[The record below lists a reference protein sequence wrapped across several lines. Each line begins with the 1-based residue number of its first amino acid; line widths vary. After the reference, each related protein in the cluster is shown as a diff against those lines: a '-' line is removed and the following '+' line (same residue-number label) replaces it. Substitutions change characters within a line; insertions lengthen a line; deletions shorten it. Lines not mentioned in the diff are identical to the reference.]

1 MNREEQIKKAHDLL
15 SEGKFEEA
23 RSLVEAIK
31 KHDADELENKA
42 SEEQPEEDK
51 TVEETKDEE
60 QEEQKESEPEK
71 QAEDEENTV
80 GYSADLGQSPF
91 TSFEEQKQP
100 KDEEKRSFEQ
110 EGEEENMEKVVLDG
124 KEISQPETEVRGFLN
139 YVRSHNPKMDLRAL
153 PEGVKSTDV
162 GAIIP
167 QDIVTKTKMLPETV
181 VDLRN
186 LVQTVKVSTPTGKY
200 PILKSTEAVMHTV
213 EELEANP
220 DLDKPQFE
228 NVLYDVDT
236 YRGQIPVS
244 RESLDDSDEDLG
256 ALIARHIQRITLNTA
271 NAQIVANLKTAT
283 AKTVNNLDEIKT
295 IINTEF
301 DPAYNLQ
308 FVVSQSFY
316 NEVDLMKDN
325 EGRYLLQ
332 PSITAQSGKS
342 LLGLNVTVLSDKL
355 LAGEA
360 LNKKVAFLGD
370 PAGFTS
376 FFDRNEMA
384 VRWQEHQHYGE
395 ILAAAMR
402 FDVKTVD
409 AAAGKFLTLDTAA
422 AASAGT
428 GE

>member
-1 MNREEQIKKAHDLL
+1 MNREEQIKKAQDLL
-15 SEGKFEEA
+15 SDGNFEEA

-31 KHDADELENKA
+31 KHDAEHKA
-42 SEEQPEEDK
+42 EDK
-51 TVEETKDEE
+51 KESEDKKEPEVKEQEVKEQEDKKEPEVKKE
-60 QEEQKESEPEK
+60 QEEEKEVK
-71 QAEDEENTV
+71 
-80 GYSADLGQSPF
+80 
-91 TSFEEQKQP
+91 K
-100 KDEEKRSFEQ
+100 EKRSFEPK
-110 EGEEENMEKVVLDG
+110 GEEINMEKVVLDG
-124 KEISQPETEVRGFLN
+124 KEITQPETEVRGFLN

-153 PEGVKSTDV
+153 PAGVKSTDV

-167 QDIVTKTKMLPETV
+167 QDIVTKTKTLPETV

-256 ALIARHIQRITLNTA
+256 ALIARHIQRIALNTA
-271 NAQIVANLKTAT
+271 NSKIVENLKTAT
-283 AKTVNNLDEIKT
+283 PKTVKNLDEIKA

-308 FVVSQSFY
+308 FIVSQSFY

-355 LAGEA
+355 LGGSAGA
-360 LNKKVAFLGD
+360 KVAFLGD

-402 FDVKTVD
+402 FDVKKVD
-409 AAAGKFLTLDTAA
+409 AAAGKFLTLAPTVP
-422 AASAGT
+422 GVGG

>member
-15 SEGKFEEA
+15 SDGKFEEA

-31 KHDADELENKA
+31 KQDAENLEKKA
-42 SEEQPEEDK
+42 SDKKPDEDK
-51 TVEETKDEE
+51 PVEETKDDEK
-60 QEEQKESEPEK
+60 EEQKEQKQQESEKKEEKEPEK
-71 QAEDEENTV
+71 
-80 GYSADLGQSPF
+80 
-91 TSFEEQKQP
+91 KQ
-100 KDEEKRSFEQ
+100 KDEEKRSLEQ
-110 EGEEENMEKVVLDG
+110 KGEEKNMEKVVLDG

-256 ALIARHIQRITLNTA
+256 ALIGRHVQRIALNTA
-271 NAQIVANLKTAT
+271 NSKIVANLKTAT
-283 AKTVNNLDEIKT
+283 AKTVKNLDEIKT

-360 LNKKVAFLGD
+360 PNKKVAFLGD

-409 AAAGKFLTLDTAA
+409 AAAGKFLTLDTA
-422 AASAGT
+422 

>member
-23 RSLVEAIK
+23 RSLVDAIK
-31 KHDADELENKA
+31 KHDAEELENKA

-51 TVEETKDEE
+51 IIEETKDEE
-60 QEEQKESEPEK
+60 KEEQKEPETEK
-71 QAEDEENTV
+71 Q
-80 GYSADLGQSPF
+80 P
-91 TSFEEQKQP
+91 EEQP
-100 KDEEKRSFEQ
+100 KEEEKRSLEQ

-124 KEISQPETEVRGFLN
+124 KEISQPETEIRGFLN
-139 YVRSHNPKMDLRAL
+139 YVRSHNSKMDLRAL
-153 PEGVKSTDV
+153 PDGVKSTDV

-186 LVQTVKVSTPTGKY
+186 LVQTVKVNTATGKY
-200 PILKSTEAVMHTV
+200 PILKSTEAVMHSV
-213 EELEANP
+213 EELNANP

-256 ALIARHIQRITLNTA
+256 ALIASHIQRITLNTA
-271 NAQIVANLKTAT
+271 NAEIVKNLKTAT
-283 AKTVNNLDEIKT
+283 AKTVKNLDEIKT

-308 FVVSQSFY
+308 FVVSQSFF

-384 VRWQEHQHYGE
+384 VRWQEHPNYGE

-409 AAAGKFLTLDTAA
+409 TAAGKFLTLDTA
-422 AASAGT
+422 

>member
-23 RSLVEAIK
+23 RILVDAIK
-31 KHDADELENKA
+31 KHDAEELENKA

-51 TVEETKDEE
+51 IVEETKDEE
-60 QEEQKESEPEK
+60 KEEQKEPETEK
-71 QAEDEENTV
+71 Q
-80 GYSADLGQSPF
+80 P
-91 TSFEEQKQP
+91 EEQQ
-100 KDEEKRSFEQ
+100 KDEEKRSLEQ

-167 QDIVTKTKMLPETV
+167 QDIVTKTKTLPETV

-213 EELEANP
+213 AELEANP

-256 ALIARHIQRITLNTA
+256 ALIARHIQRIALNTA
-271 NAQIVANLKTAT
+271 NSKIVENLKTAT
-283 AKTVNNLDEIKT
+283 AKTVHNLDEVKT

-308 FVVSQSFY
+308 FIVSQSFY

-355 LAGEA
+355 LGGSAGA
-360 LNKKVAFLGD
+360 KVAFLGD

-409 AAAGKFLTLDTAA
+409 AAAGKFLTLDTSTAV
-422 AASAGT
+422 

>member
-31 KHDADELENKA
+31 KHDAEELENKA

-51 TVEETKDEE
+51 VVEETKDEE
-60 QEEQKESEPEK
+60 KEEQKEPETEK
-71 QAEDEENTV
+71 QPEE
-80 GYSADLGQSPF
+80 
-91 TSFEEQKQP
+91 KP
-100 KDEEKRSFEQ
+100 KDEEKRSLEQ

-153 PEGVKSTDV
+153 PDGVKSTDV

-167 QDIVTKTKMLPETV
+167 EDIVTKTKTLPETV

-256 ALIARHIQRITLNTA
+256 ALIARHIQRIALNTA
-271 NAQIVANLKTAT
+271 NSKIVENWKTAT
-283 AKTVNNLDEIKT
+283 AKTVKNLDEIKT

-325 EGRYLLQ
+325 EGRYMLQ

-360 LNKKVAFLGD
+360 PNKKVAFLGD

-402 FDVKTVD
+402 FDVKKVD
-409 AAAGKFLTLDTAA
+409 AAAGKFLTLEPAVK
-422 AASAGT
+422 
-428 GE
+428 

>member
-1 MNREEQIKKAHDLL
+1 MNREEQINKAHDLL
-15 SEGKFEEA
+15 SDGKFEEA

-31 KHDADELENKA
+31 KQDAEELEKKA
-42 SEEQPEEDK
+42 SDKKPDEDK
-51 TVEETKDEE
+51 NVEETKDEE
-60 QEEQKESEPEK
+60 KEEPKEQEPEK
-71 QAEDEENTV
+71 KEEKE
-80 GYSADLGQSPF
+80 PEKK
-91 TSFEEQKQP
+91 EEKEPEKKQ
-100 KDEEKRSFEQ
+100 KDEEKRSLEQ
-110 EGEEENMEKVVLDG
+110 KGEEKNMEKVVLDG

-220 DLDKPQFE
+220 DLDKPQFD

-256 ALIARHIQRITLNTA
+256 ALIARHIQRIALNTA
-271 NAQIVANLKTAT
+271 NSKIVENLKTAT
-283 AKTVNNLDEIKT
+283 PKTVKNLDEIKA

-308 FVVSQSFY
+308 FIVSQSFY

-355 LAGEA
+355 LGGSAGA
-360 LNKKVAFLGD
+360 KVAFLGD

-402 FDVKTVD
+402 FDVKKVD
-409 AAAGKFLTLDTAA
+409 AAAGKFLTLAPA
-422 AASAGT
+422 VK
-428 GE
+428 

>member
-1 MNREEQIKKAHDLL
+1 MNREEQIKKAHALL

-31 KHDADELENKA
+31 KHDAEELENKA

-51 TVEETKDEE
+51 IVEETKDEE
-60 QEEQKESEPEK
+60 KEEPKEPETEK
-71 QAEDEENTV
+71 EPEE
-80 GYSADLGQSPF
+80 
-91 TSFEEQKQP
+91 QP
-100 KDEEKRSFEQ
+100 KDEEKRSLEQ

-153 PEGVKSTDV
+153 PAGVKSTDV

-167 QDIVTKTKMLPETV
+167 QDIVTKTKTLPETV

-213 EELEANP
+213 EELDANP

-256 ALIARHIQRITLNTA
+256 ALIARHIQRIALNTA
-271 NAQIVANLKTAT
+271 NSKIVENLKTAT
-283 AKTVNNLDEIKT
+283 PKTVKNLDEIKA

-325 EGRYLLQ
+325 EGRYMLQ

-355 LAGEA
+355 LGGSAGT
-360 LNKKVAFLGD
+360 KVAFLGD

-402 FDVKTVD
+402 FDVKKVD
-409 AAAGKFLTLDTAA
+409 AAAGKFLTLTP
-422 AASAGT
+422 
-428 GE
+428 EVK

>member
-23 RSLVEAIK
+23 RSLVDAIK
-31 KHDADELENKA
+31 KHDAEELENKA

-51 TVEETKDEE
+51 MVEETKDEE
-60 QEEQKESEPEK
+60 KEEQKEQETEK
-71 QAEDEENTV
+71 QPEE
-80 GYSADLGQSPF
+80 
-91 TSFEEQKQP
+91 QP
-100 KDEEKRSFEQ
+100 KDEEKRSLEQ

-167 QDIVTKTKMLPETV
+167 QDIVTKTKTLPETV

-213 EELEANP
+213 AELEANP

-256 ALIARHIQRITLNTA
+256 ALIARHVNRITLNTA
-271 NAQIVANLKTAT
+271 NSKIVENLKTAT
-283 AKTVNNLDEIKT
+283 AKTVHNLDEIKT

-325 EGRYLLQ
+325 EGRYMLQ

-360 LNKKVAFLGD
+360 PNKKVAFLGD

-422 AASAGT
+422 AAASEGLGA
-428 GE
+428 

>member
-23 RSLVEAIK
+23 RSLVDAIK
-31 KHDADELENKA
+31 KHDAEELENKA

-51 TVEETKDEE
+51 IVEETKDEE
-60 QEEQKESEPEK
+60 KEEPKEPETETEK
-71 QAEDEENTV
+71 EPEE
-80 GYSADLGQSPF
+80 
-91 TSFEEQKQP
+91 QP
-100 KDEEKRSFEQ
+100 KDEEKRSLEQ

-124 KEISQPETEVRGFLN
+124 KEISQPEPEVRGFLN

-167 QDIVTKTKMLPETV
+167 QDIVTKTKTLPETV

-256 ALIARHIQRITLNTA
+256 ALIARHIQRIALNTA
-271 NAQIVANLKTAT
+271 NSKIVENLKTAT
-283 AKTVNNLDEIKT
+283 PKTVKNLDEIKA

-325 EGRYLLQ
+325 EGRYMLQ

-355 LAGEA
+355 LGGSAGA
-360 LNKKVAFLGD
+360 KVAFLGD

-409 AAAGKFLTLDTAA
+409 AAAGKFLTLTP
-422 AASAGT
+422 
-428 GE
+428 EVK

>member
-23 RSLVEAIK
+23 RSLVDAIK
-31 KHDADELENKA
+31 KHDAEELENKA

-51 TVEETKDEE
+51 IVEETKDEE
-60 QEEQKESEPEK
+60 KEEQKEPETEK
-71 QAEDEENTV
+71 Q
-80 GYSADLGQSPF
+80 P
-91 TSFEEQKQP
+91 EEQQ
-100 KDEEKRSFEQ
+100 KDEEKRSLEQ

-124 KEISQPETEVRGFLN
+124 KEISQSETEVRGFLN

-167 QDIVTKTKMLPETV
+167 QDIVTKTKTLPETV

-213 EELEANP
+213 AELEANP

-256 ALIARHIQRITLNTA
+256 ALIARHIQRIALNTA
-271 NAQIVANLKTAT
+271 NSKIVENLKTAT
-283 AKTVNNLDEIKT
+283 AKTVHNLDEVKT

-308 FVVSQSFY
+308 FIVSQSFY

-355 LAGEA
+355 LGGSAGA
-360 LNKKVAFLGD
+360 KVAFLGD

-409 AAAGKFLTLDTAA
+409 AAAGKFLTLDTSTAV
-422 AASAGT
+422 

>member
-23 RSLVEAIK
+23 RRLVEAIK
-31 KHDADELENKA
+31 KQDAEELDKKA
-42 SEEQPEEDK
+42 SETKPDEDK
-51 TVEETKDEE
+51 TVEETKEE
-60 QEEQKESEPEK
+60 KEEEKKEEKEPEK
-71 QAEDEENTV
+71 K
-80 GYSADLGQSPF
+80 
-91 TSFEEQKQP
+91 QKD
-100 KDEEKRSFEQ
+100 KEKRSLEQ
-110 EGEEENMEKVVLDG
+110 KGEEENMEKVVLDG

-167 QDIVTKTKMLPETV
+167 QDIVTKTKTLPETV

-186 LVQTVKVSTPTGKY
+186 LVQTVKVSTATGKY

-256 ALIARHIQRITLNTA
+256 ALIARHIQRIALNTA

-283 AKTVNNLDEIKT
+283 AKTVKSLDEIKT

-308 FVVSQSFY
+308 FIVSQSFY

-325 EGRYLLQ
+325 EGRYMLQ
-332 PSITAQSGKS
+332 PSITAQSGKA

-355 LAGEA
+355 LGGSAGA
-360 LNKKVAFLGD
+360 KVAFLGD

-409 AAAGKFLTLDTAA
+409 AAAGKFLTLNAA
-422 AASAGT
+422 AAAGV

>member
-1 MNREEQIKKAHDLL
+1 MNREEQIKKARDLL

-23 RSLVEAIK
+23 RSLVDAIK
-31 KHDADELENKA
+31 KHDAEELENKA

-51 TVEETKDEE
+51 VVEEIKDEE
-60 QEEQKESEPEK
+60 TEEQKEPE
-71 QAEDEENTV
+71 T
-80 GYSADLGQSPF
+80 
-91 TSFEEQKQP
+91 EEQPEEQP
-100 KDEEKRSFEQ
+100 KDEEKRSLEQ

-139 YVRSHNPKMDLRAL
+139 YVRSHNSKMDLRAL

-186 LVQTVKVSTPTGKY
+186 LVQTVKVNTPTGKY

-213 EELEANP
+213 AELEANP

-228 NVLYDVDT
+228 NVLYDVAT

-256 ALIARHIQRITLNTA
+256 ALIARHIQRIALNTA
-271 NAQIVANLKTAT
+271 NAKIVENLKTAT
-283 AKTVNNLDEIKT
+283 AKTVKNLDEIKT

-360 LNKKVAFLGD
+360 PNKKVAFLGD

-402 FDVKTVD
+402 FDVKKVD
-409 AAAGKFLTLDTAA
+409 AAAGKFLTLAP
-422 AASAGT
+422 
-428 GE
+428 EVK

>member
-1 MNREEQIKKAHDLL
+1 MNREEQIKKAQELL
-15 SEGKFEEA
+15 SDGNFEEA
-23 RSLVEAIK
+23 RSLVESIK
-31 KHDADELENKA
+31 KHDAEHKPEDEKE
-42 SEEQPEEDK
+42 PEDK
-51 TVEETKDEE
+51 EPED
-60 QEEQKESEPEK
+60 KESEDKES
-71 QAEDEENTV
+71 EDKKEV
-80 GYSADLGQSPF
+80 
-91 TSFEEQKQP
+91 K
-100 KDEEKRSFEQ
+100 KEKRSFEPK
-110 EGEEENMEKVVLDG
+110 GEEINMEKVVLDG
-124 KEISQPETEVRGFLN
+124 KEITQPETEVRGFLN

-153 PEGVKSTDV
+153 PEGVKATDV

-167 QDIVTKTKMLPETV
+167 QDIVTKTKTLPETV

-186 LVQTVKVSTPTGKY
+186 LVQTVKVNTPTGKY
-200 PILKSTEAVMHTV
+200 PILKSTEAVMRTV

-220 DLDKPQFE
+220 DLDKPQFK
-228 NVLYDVDT
+228 NVLYDVKT

-256 ALIARHIQRITLNTA
+256 ALIARHIQRISLNTA
-271 NAQIVANLKTAT
+271 NSKIVENLKTAT
-283 AKTVNNLDEIKT
+283 PKTVKNLDEIKA

-308 FVVSQSFY
+308 FIVSQSFY

-355 LAGEA
+355 LAGTGTGT
-360 LNKKVAFLGD
+360 NKKVAFLGD
-370 PAGFTS
+370 PSGFTS
-376 FFDRNEMA
+376 FFDRNEIA

-402 FDVKTVD
+402 FDVKKVD
-409 AAAGKFLTLDTAA
+409 EEAGKFLTLAPA
-422 AASAGT
+422 VK
-428 GE
+428 

>member
-1 MNREEQIKKAHDLL
+1 LNREEQIKKAHDLL

-23 RSLVEAIK
+23 RSLVDAIK
-31 KHDADELENKA
+31 KHDAEELEHKA

-60 QEEQKESEPEK
+60 KEEPKEPETEK
-71 QAEDEENTV
+71 EPEE
-80 GYSADLGQSPF
+80 
-91 TSFEEQKQP
+91 QP
-100 KDEEKRSFEQ
+100 KDEEKRSLEQ

-167 QDIVTKTKMLPETV
+167 QDIVTKTKTLPETV

-213 EELEANP
+213 AELEANP

-256 ALIARHIQRITLNTA
+256 ALIARHVQRIALNTA
-271 NAQIVANLKTAT
+271 NSKIVENLKTAT
-283 AKTVNNLDEIKT
+283 AKTVHNLDEIKT

-325 EGRYLLQ
+325 EGRYMLQ

-355 LAGEA
+355 LGGSAGA
-360 LNKKVAFLGD
+360 KVAFLGD

-402 FDVKTVD
+402 FDVKKVD
-409 AAAGKFLTLDTAA
+409 AAAGKFLTLAP
-422 AASAGT
+422 
-428 GE
+428 EVK

>member
-23 RSLVEAIK
+23 RSLVDAIK
-31 KHDADELENKA
+31 KHDAEELENKA

-51 TVEETKDEE
+51 IVEETKDEE
-60 QEEQKESEPEK
+60 KEEPKEPETEK
-71 QAEDEENTV
+71 EPEE
-80 GYSADLGQSPF
+80 
-91 TSFEEQKQP
+91 QP
-100 KDEEKRSFEQ
+100 KDEEKRSLEQ

-124 KEISQPETEVRGFLN
+124 KEISHPETEVRGFLN

-167 QDIVTKTKMLPETV
+167 QDIVTKTKTLPETV

-256 ALIARHIQRITLNTA
+256 ALIARHIQRIALNTA
-271 NAQIVANLKTAT
+271 NSKIVENLKTAT
-283 AKTVNNLDEIKT
+283 AKTVKNLDEIKT

-325 EGRYLLQ
+325 EGRYMLQ
-332 PSITAQSGKS
+332 PSITAQSGKA

-355 LAGEA
+355 LGGSAGA
-360 LNKKVAFLGD
+360 KVAFLGD

-409 AAAGKFLTLDTAA
+409 AAAGKFLTLDTA
-422 AASAGT
+422 

>member
-15 SEGKFEEA
+15 SDGKFEEA

-31 KHDADELENKA
+31 KQDAEELEKKA
-42 SEEQPEEDK
+42 SDKKPDEDK
-51 TVEETKDEE
+51 TVKETKDEE
-60 QEEQKESEPEK
+60 KEEPKEQEPEK
-71 QAEDEENTV
+71 KEEKE
-80 GYSADLGQSPF
+80 P
-91 TSFEEQKQP
+91 EKKQ
-100 KDEEKRSFEQ
+100 KDEEKRSLEQ
-110 EGEEENMEKVVLDG
+110 KGEEKNMEKVVLDG
-124 KEISQPETEVRGFLN
+124 KDIAQPETEVRGFLN

-256 ALIARHIQRITLNTA
+256 ALIGRHVQRIALNTA
-271 NAQIVANLKTAT
+271 NSKIVENLKTAT
-283 AKTVNNLDEIKT
+283 AKTVKNLDEIKT

-355 LAGEA
+355 LAGSEA
-360 LNKKVAFLGD
+360 PNKKVAFLGD

-402 FDVKTVD
+402 FDVKKVD
-409 AAAGKFLTLDTAA
+409 AAAGKFLTLDTA
-422 AASAGT
+422 

>member
-15 SEGKFEEA
+15 SEGNFEEA

-31 KHDADELENKA
+31 KHDAEHKA
-42 SEEQPEEDK
+42 EDK
-51 TVEETKDEE
+51 KESEDKKEPEVKEQEDKKEPEVKESEIKKE
-60 QEEQKESEPEK
+60 QEEEKEVK
-71 QAEDEENTV
+71 
-80 GYSADLGQSPF
+80 
-91 TSFEEQKQP
+91 K
-100 KDEEKRSFEQ
+100 EKRSFEPK
-110 EGEEENMEKVVLDG
+110 GEEIDMEKVVLDG
-124 KEISQPETEVRGFLN
+124 KEITQPETEVRGFLN

-167 QDIVTKTKMLPETV
+167 EDIVTKTKTLPETV

-186 LVQTVKVSTPTGKY
+186 LVQTVKVNTPTGKY

-213 EELEANP
+213 AELEANP
-220 DLDKPQFE
+220 DLAKPQFE
-228 NVLYDVDT
+228 DVLYDVDT

-256 ALIARHIQRITLNTA
+256 ALIARHIQRIALNTA
-271 NAQIVANLKTAT
+271 NSKIVENLKTAE
-283 AKTVNNLDEIKT
+283 AKTVHNLDEIKT

-355 LAGEA
+355 LAGTA
-360 LNKKVAFLGD
+360 PNKKVAFLGD

-384 VRWQEHQHYGE
+384 VRWQEHQNYGE

-402 FDVKTVD
+402 FDVKKVD
-409 AAAGKFLTLDTAA
+409 AAAGKFLTLEPAA
-422 AASAGT
+422 K
-428 GE
+428 

>member
-1 MNREEQIKKAHDLL
+1 MNREEQIKKAQALL
-15 SEGKFEEA
+15 SDGKFEEA

-31 KHDADELENKA
+31 KHDA
-42 SEEQPEEDK
+42 
-51 TVEETKDEE
+51 E
-60 QEEQKESEPEK
+60 QEVKKEAEVKKEPEVK
-71 QAEDEENTV
+71 
-80 GYSADLGQSPF
+80 
-91 TSFEEQKQP
+91 K
-100 KDEEKRSFEQ
+100 EKRSFEPK
-110 EGEEENMEKVVLDG
+110 GEEKNMEKVVLNG
-124 KEISQPETEVRGFLN
+124 AEITQPETEVRGFLN
-139 YVRSHNPKMDLRAL
+139 YVRSHNSKFDFRAL

-167 QDIVTKTKMLPETV
+167 KDIVTKTKMLPETV

-186 LVQTVKVSTPTGKY
+186 LVQTVKVSTPIGQY
-200 PILKSTEAVMHTV
+200 PILKSTEAVMHSV

-228 NVLYDVDT
+228 NVLYNVNT

-256 ALIARHIQRITLNTA
+256 DLIARHIQRIALNTA
-271 NAQIVANLKTAT
+271 NAKIVENLKTAT
-283 AKTVNNLDEIKT
+283 AKTVKNLDEIKT

-355 LAGEA
+355 LAGA
-360 LNKKVAFLGD
+360 SAPNKKVAFLGD

-395 ILAAAMR
+395 ILSAAMR
-402 FDVKTVD
+402 FDVKKVD
-409 AAAGKFLTLDTAA
+409 AAAGKFLTLDTSAA
-422 AASAGT
+422 AGL

>member
-1 MNREEQIKKAHDLL
+1 MIRLTREEQLAEARRLL
-15 SEGKFEEA
+15 SEGQLEEA
-23 RSLVEAIK
+23 RSLIDSMKEEEQRSAEQEAKADIK
-31 KHDADELENKA
+31 EEKPKEDLKDEKPKEDVKEKEEAKEEKPKENK
-42 SEEQPEEDK
+42 EER
-51 TVEETKDEE
+51 
-60 QEEQKESEPEK
+60 
-71 QAEDEENTV
+71 
-80 GYSADLGQSPF
+80 SA
-91 TSFEEQKQP
+91 P
-100 KDEEKRSFEQ
+100 KGEEK
-110 EGEEENMEKVVLDG
+110 NMETVVLNG
-124 KEISQPETEVRGFLN
+124 KEVAGEKNEVRGFLE
-139 YVRSHNPKMDLRAL
+139 YVRTHNPKADFRAL

-167 QDIVTKTKMLPETV
+167 EDIVTKTKMLPETV

-186 LVQTVKVSTPTGKY
+186 LVSTVKVNTPTGKY

-213 EELEANP
+213 AELEANP

-256 ALIARHIQRITLNTA
+256 ALIARHIQRIALNTA
-271 NAQIVANLKTAT
+271 NSKIVANLKTAT
-283 AKTVNNLDEIKT
+283 AKAVKNLDDIKT
-295 IINTEF
+295 VINTEF

-325 EGRYLLQ
+325 EGRYMLQ

-342 LLGLNVTVLSDKL
+342 LLGLDVTVLSDKL
-355 LAGEA
+355 LAGED

-370 PAGFTS
+370 PAGFTA

-395 ILAAAMR
+395 ILASAMR

-409 AAAGKFLTLDTAA
+409 ANAGKFLTLTPEVV
-422 AASAGT
+422 GG

>member
-31 KHDADELENKA
+31 KHDAEELENKA
-42 SEEQPEEDK
+42 SEEKPEEDK

-60 QEEQKESEPEK
+60 AKDEEAKHDEQEE
-71 QAEDEENTV
+71 
-80 GYSADLGQSPF
+80 
-91 TSFEEQKQP
+91 QP
-100 KDEEKRSFEQ
+100 KDEEKRSLEQ

-124 KEISQPETEVRGFLN
+124 KEISQPESEVRGFLN

-167 QDIVTKTKMLPETV
+167 EDIVTKTKMLPETV

-213 EELEANP
+213 AELEANP

-256 ALIARHIQRITLNTA
+256 ALIARHIQRIVLNTA
-271 NAQIVANLKTAT
+271 NAKIVENLKTAT
-283 AKTVNNLDEIKT
+283 AKTVKNLDEIKT

-355 LAGEA
+355 LAGAEA
-360 LNKKVAFLGD
+360 ENKKVAFLGD

-402 FDVKTVD
+402 FDVKKVD
-409 AAAGKFLTLDTAA
+409 AAAGKFLTLAP
-422 AASAGT
+422 
-428 GE
+428 EVK

>member
-15 SEGKFEEA
+15 SDGKFEEA

-31 KHDADELENKA
+31 KQDAEELEKKA
-42 SEEQPEEDK
+42 SDKKPDEDK

-60 QEEQKESEPEK
+60 KEEPKEQEPEK
-71 QAEDEENTV
+71 KEEKE
-80 GYSADLGQSPF
+80 P
-91 TSFEEQKQP
+91 EKKQ
-100 KDEEKRSFEQ
+100 KDEEKRSLEQ
-110 EGEEENMEKVVLDG
+110 KGEEKNMEKVVLDG

-167 QDIVTKTKMLPETV
+167 QDIVTKTKTLPETV

-256 ALIARHIQRITLNTA
+256 ALIARHIQRIALNTA
-271 NAQIVANLKTAT
+271 NSKIVENLKTAT
-283 AKTVNNLDEIKT
+283 PKTVKNLDEIKS

-325 EGRYLLQ
+325 EGRYMLQ

-355 LAGEA
+355 LGGSAGA
-360 LNKKVAFLGD
+360 KVAFLGD

-402 FDVKTVD
+402 FDVKKVD
-409 AAAGKFLTLDTAA
+409 AAAGKFLTL
-422 AASAGT
+422 AS
-428 GE
+428 EVK

>member
-1 MNREEQIKKAHDLL
+1 MNREEQIKKAHALL
-15 SEGKFEEA
+15 SEGNFEEA

-31 KHDADELENKA
+31 KHDAKELENKA
-42 SEEQPEEDK
+42 SEEHPEEDK
-51 TVEETKDEE
+51 IVEETKDEE
-60 QEEQKESEPEK
+60 TKDEEKEEQKEPETEK
-71 QAEDEENTV
+71 Q
-80 GYSADLGQSPF
+80 P
-91 TSFEEQKQP
+91 EEQQ
-100 KDEEKRSFEQ
+100 KDEEKRSLEQ

-124 KEISQPETEVRGFLN
+124 EEISQPETEVRGFLN

-167 QDIVTKTKMLPETV
+167 QDIVTKTKTLPETV

-228 NVLYDVDT
+228 TVLYDVDT

-256 ALIARHIQRITLNTA
+256 ALIARHIQRIALNTA
-271 NAQIVANLKTAT
+271 NSKIVENLKTAT
-283 AKTVNNLDEIKT
+283 PKTVKNLDEIKS

-325 EGRYLLQ
+325 EGRYMLQ

-355 LAGEA
+355 LGGSAGA
-360 LNKKVAFLGD
+360 KVAFLGD

-402 FDVKTVD
+402 FDVKKVD
-409 AAAGKFLTLDTAA
+409 AAAGKFLTLAP
-422 AASAGT
+422 
-428 GE
+428 EVK

>member
-1 MNREEQIKKAHDLL
+1 MNREEQIKKAHALL
-15 SEGKFEEA
+15 SEGNFEEA

-31 KHDADELENKA
+31 KHDAKELENKA
-42 SEEQPEEDK
+42 SEEHPEEDK
-51 TVEETKDEE
+51 IVEETKDEE
-60 QEEQKESEPEK
+60 TKDEEKEEQKEPETEK
-71 QAEDEENTV
+71 Q
-80 GYSADLGQSPF
+80 P
-91 TSFEEQKQP
+91 EEQQ
-100 KDEEKRSFEQ
+100 KDEEKRSLEQ

-124 KEISQPETEVRGFLN
+124 EEISQPETEVRGFLN
-139 YVRSHNPKMDLRAL
+139 YVRSHNPKMDLRSL

-167 QDIVTKTKMLPETV
+167 QDIVTKTKTLPETV

-256 ALIARHIQRITLNTA
+256 ALIARHIQRIALNTA
-271 NAQIVANLKTAT
+271 NSKIVENLKTAT
-283 AKTVNNLDEIKT
+283 PKTVKNLDEIKS

-325 EGRYLLQ
+325 EGRYMLQ

-355 LAGEA
+355 LGGSAGA
-360 LNKKVAFLGD
+360 KVAFLGD

-402 FDVKTVD
+402 FDVKKVD
-409 AAAGKFLTLDTAA
+409 AAAGKFLTLAP
-422 AASAGT
+422 
-428 GE
+428 EVK

>member
-1 MNREEQIKKAHDLL
+1 MNREEQIKKAQELL
-15 SEGKFEEA
+15 SDGNFEEA

-31 KHDADELENKA
+31 KHDAEHK
-42 SEEQPEEDK
+42 QEDK
-51 TVEETKDEE
+51 K
-60 QEEQKESEPEK
+60 EPEVK
-71 QAEDEENTV
+71 KEPEGTKEPEVKEPEVKKENEEEKEV
-80 GYSADLGQSPF
+80 
-91 TSFEEQKQP
+91 K
-100 KDEEKRSFEQ
+100 KEKRSFEPK
-110 EGEEENMEKVVLDG
+110 GEEINMEKVVLDG
-124 KEISQPETEVRGFLN
+124 KEITQPETEVRGFLD

-153 PEGVKSTDV
+153 PQGVKSTDV

-167 QDIVTKTKMLPETV
+167 EDIVTKTKTLPETV

-186 LVQTVKVSTPTGKY
+186 LVQTVKVNTPTGKY
-200 PILKSTEAVMHTV
+200 PILKSTEAVMNTV
-213 EELEANP
+213 AELEANP

-256 ALIARHIQRITLNTA
+256 ALIARHIQRIGLNTA
-271 NAQIVANLKTAT
+271 NKYIVAALQTAT
-283 AKTVNNLDEIKT
+283 GKTVHNLDEIKA

-308 FVVSQSFY
+308 FIVSQSFY
-316 NEVDLMKDN
+316 NEVDLMKDA

-355 LAGEA
+355 LAGTA
-360 LNKKVAFLGD
+360 PNKKVAFLGD

-402 FDVKTVD
+402 FDVKKVD
-409 AAAGKFLTLDTAA
+409 AAAGKFLTLEPAVK
-422 AASAGT
+422 
-428 GE
+428 

>member
-31 KHDADELENKA
+31 KHDAEALENKT
-42 SEEQPEEDK
+42 SEEKPEENK
-51 TVEETKDEE
+51 TDEEPKDEEPKDEEPKKEE
-60 QEEQKESEPEK
+60 QEEPKNEEKTKKQK
-71 QAEDEENTV
+71 
-80 GYSADLGQSPF
+80 
-91 TSFEEQKQP
+91 
-100 KDEEKRSFEQ
+100 KDEEKRSLEQ

-139 YVRSHNPKMDLRAL
+139 YVRSHNPKLDLRAL

-167 QDIVTKTKMLPETV
+167 EDIVTKTKMLPETV

-200 PILKSTEAVMHTV
+200 PILKSTEAVMYTV

-256 ALIARHIQRITLNTA
+256 ALIARHIQRIALNTA
-271 NAQIVANLKTAT
+271 NSKIVENLKTAT
-283 AKTVNNLDEIKT
+283 AKTVKNLDEIKT

-360 LNKKVAFLGD
+360 DNKKVAFLGD

-402 FDVKTVD
+402 FDVKKVD
-409 AAAGKFLTLDTAA
+409 AAAGKFLTLAP
-422 AASAGT
+422 
-428 GE
+428 EVK

>member
-23 RSLVEAIK
+23 RSLVDAIK
-31 KHDADELENKA
+31 KHDAEELENKA

-51 TVEETKDEE
+51 VVEETKVEE
-60 QEEQKESEPEK
+60 KEEQKEPE
-71 QAEDEENTV
+71 T
-80 GYSADLGQSPF
+80 
-91 TSFEEQKQP
+91 EEQPEEQP
-100 KDEEKRSFEQ
+100 KDEEKRSLEQ

-283 AKTVNNLDEIKT
+283 AKTVKNLDEIKT

-355 LAGEA
+355 LAGAEA
-360 LNKKVAFLGD
+360 PNKKVAFLGD

-402 FDVKTVD
+402 FDVKKVD

-422 AASAGT
+422 SAGT

>member
-23 RSLVEAIK
+23 RSLVDAIK
-31 KHDADELENKA
+31 KHDAEELENKA

-51 TVEETKDEE
+51 IVKETKDEE
-60 QEEQKESEPEK
+60 KEEPKEPETEK
-71 QAEDEENTV
+71 EPEE
-80 GYSADLGQSPF
+80 
-91 TSFEEQKQP
+91 QP
-100 KDEEKRSFEQ
+100 KDEEKRSLEQ

-167 QDIVTKTKMLPETV
+167 QDIVTKTKTLPETV

-200 PILKSTEAVMHTV
+200 PILKLTEAVMHTV

-256 ALIARHIQRITLNTA
+256 ALIARHIQRIALNTA
-271 NAQIVANLKTAT
+271 NSKIVENLKTAT
-283 AKTVNNLDEIKT
+283 PKTVKNLDEIKA

-325 EGRYLLQ
+325 EGRYMLQ

-355 LAGEA
+355 LGGSAGA
-360 LNKKVAFLGD
+360 KVAFLGD

-402 FDVKTVD
+402 FDVKKVD
-409 AAAGKFLTLDTAA
+409 AAAGKFLTLTP
-422 AASAGT
+422 
-428 GE
+428 EVK

>member
-23 RSLVEAIK
+23 RSLVDAIK
-31 KHDADELENKA
+31 KHDAEELEHKA
-42 SEEQPEEDK
+42 SEGQPEEDK

-60 QEEQKESEPEK
+60 KDEEKEEHKEEQKEPEK
-71 QAEDEENTV
+71 EKQPEE
-80 GYSADLGQSPF
+80 
-91 TSFEEQKQP
+91 QP
-100 KDEEKRSFEQ
+100 KDEEKRSLEQ

-167 QDIVTKTKMLPETV
+167 QDIVTKTKTLPETV

-256 ALIARHIQRITLNTA
+256 ALIARHIQRIALNTA
-271 NAQIVANLKTAT
+271 NSKIVENLKTAT
-283 AKTVNNLDEIKT
+283 PKTVKSLDEIKT

-325 EGRYLLQ
+325 DGRYLLQ

-360 LNKKVAFLGD
+360 PNKKVAFLGD

-409 AAAGKFLTLDTAA
+409 AAAGKFLTLTP
-422 AASAGT
+422 
-428 GE
+428 EVK

>member
-23 RSLVEAIK
+23 RSLVDAIK
-31 KHDADELENKA
+31 KHDAEELENKA
-42 SEEQPEEDK
+42 SEEQPDEDK
-51 TVEETKDEE
+51 VVEETKDEE
-60 QEEQKESEPEK
+60 KEEQKEPET
-71 QAEDEENTV
+71 EEH
-80 GYSADLGQSPF
+80 P
-91 TSFEEQKQP
+91 EEQP
-100 KDEEKRSFEQ
+100 KDEEKRSLEQ

-167 QDIVTKTKMLPETV
+167 QDIVTKTKTLPETV

-256 ALIARHIQRITLNTA
+256 ALIARHIQRIALNTA
-271 NAQIVANLKTAT
+271 NSKIVENLKTAT
-283 AKTVNNLDEIKT
+283 PKTVKNLDEIKA

-308 FVVSQSFY
+308 FIVSQSFY

-355 LAGEA
+355 LGGSSGA
-360 LNKKVAFLGD
+360 KVAFLGD

-402 FDVKTVD
+402 FDVKKVD
-409 AAAGKFLTLDTAA
+409 AAAGKFLTLAP
-422 AASAGT
+422 
-428 GE
+428 EVK

>member
-31 KHDADELENKA
+31 KHDAEELENKA
-42 SEEQPEEDK
+42 SDKQPEEDK
-51 TVEETKDEE
+51 IVEETKDEE
-60 QEEQKESEPEK
+60 PKDEEPKDEDQKDEEQPK
-71 QAEDEENTV
+71 
-80 GYSADLGQSPF
+80 
-91 TSFEEQKQP
+91 KQP
-100 KDEEKRSFEQ
+100 KDEEKRSLEQ

-139 YVRSHNPKMDLRAL
+139 YVRSHNPKLDLRAL

-186 LVQTVKVSTPTGKY
+186 LVQTVKVSTATGKY
-200 PILKSTEAVMHTV
+200 PILKSTEAVMHSV

-256 ALIARHIQRITLNTA
+256 ALIARHIQRIVLNTA
-271 NAQIVANLKTAT
+271 NAKIVENLKTAT
-283 AKTVNNLDEIKT
+283 AKTVKNLDEIKT

-308 FVVSQSFY
+308 FVVSQSFF

-355 LAGEA
+355 LAGAEA
-360 LNKKVAFLGD
+360 ENKKVAFLGD

-384 VRWQEHQHYGE
+384 VRWQEHPNYGE
-395 ILAAAMR
+395 ILSAAMR
-402 FDVKTVD
+402 FDVKKVD
-409 AAAGKFLTLDTAA
+409 AAAGKFLTLAP
-422 AASAGT
+422 
-428 GE
+428 EVK

>member
-1 MNREEQIKKAHDLL
+1 MNREEQIKKAQEFL
-15 SEGKFEEA
+15 SDGNFEEA

-31 KHDADELENKA
+31 KHDAEHK
-42 SEEQPEEDK
+42 PEDK
-51 TVEETKDEE
+51 
-60 QEEQKESEPEK
+60 KESEDKKEVEDKKEPEVK
-71 QAEDEENTV
+71 EPEVKEPEDTKEPEDKKEV
-80 GYSADLGQSPF
+80 
-91 TSFEEQKQP
+91 K
-100 KDEEKRSFEQ
+100 KEKRSFEPK
-110 EGEEENMEKVVLDG
+110 GEEINMEKVVLDG
-124 KEISQPETEVRGFLN
+124 KEITQPETEVRGFLN

-153 PEGVKSTDV
+153 PAGVKATDV

-167 QDIVTKTKMLPETV
+167 EDIVTKTKTLPETV

-186 LVQTVKVSTPTGKY
+186 LVQTVKVNTPTGKY

-220 DLDKPQFE
+220 DLDKPQFDK
-228 NVLYDVDT
+228 VLYDVKT

-256 ALIARHIQRITLNTA
+256 ALIARHIQRIALNTA
-271 NAQIVANLKTAT
+271 NSKIVENLKTAT
-283 AKTVNNLDEIKT
+283 AKTVHNLDEVKT

-308 FVVSQSFY
+308 FIVSQSFY

-355 LAGEA
+355 LAGTA
-360 LNKKVAFLGD
+360 TNKKVAFLGD

-402 FDVKTVD
+402 FDVKKVD
-409 AAAGKFLTLDTAA
+409 AAAGKFLTLEPTVP
-422 AASAGT
+422 GVGG

>member
-1 MNREEQIKKAHDLL
+1 LNREEQIKKAHDLL
-15 SEGKFEEA
+15 SDGKFEEA

-31 KHDADELENKA
+31 KQDAEELEKKA
-42 SEEQPEEDK
+42 SDKKPDEDK

-60 QEEQKESEPEK
+60 KEQPKEQEPEK
-71 QAEDEENTV
+71 KEEKE
-80 GYSADLGQSPF
+80 P
-91 TSFEEQKQP
+91 EKKQ
-100 KDEEKRSFEQ
+100 KDEEKRSLEQ
-110 EGEEENMEKVVLDG
+110 KGEEKNMEKVVLDG
-124 KEISQPETEVRGFLN
+124 KEISQPETEVRGFLK

-167 QDIVTKTKMLPETV
+167 EDIVTKTKMLPETV

-186 LVQTVKVSTPTGKY
+186 LVQTVKVNTATGKY
-200 PILKSTEAVMHTV
+200 PILKSTEAVMHSV
-213 EELEANP
+213 EELNANP

-256 ALIARHIQRITLNTA
+256 ALIARHIQRIVLNTA
-271 NAQIVANLKTAT
+271 NAKIVENLKTAT
-283 AKTVNNLDEIKT
+283 AKTVKNLDEIKT

-308 FVVSQSFY
+308 FVVSQSFF

-355 LAGEA
+355 LAGESV
-360 LNKKVAFLGD
+360 NKKVAFLGD

-376 FFDRNEMA
+376 FFDRNELA
-384 VRWQEHQHYGE
+384 VRWQEHQNYGE

-422 AASAGT
+422 AAASEGLGA
-428 GE
+428 

>member
-1 MNREEQIKKAHDLL
+1 MIYCQKANLPSDKKAHDLL

-23 RSLVEAIK
+23 RSLVDAIK
-31 KHDADELENKA
+31 KHDAEELENKA

-51 TVEETKDEE
+51 IVEETKDEE
-60 QEEQKESEPEK
+60 KEEQQESE
-71 QAEDEENTV
+71 T
-80 GYSADLGQSPF
+80 
-91 TSFEEQKQP
+91 EEQPEEQQ
-100 KDEEKRSFEQ
+100 KDEEKRSLEQ

-167 QDIVTKTKMLPETV
+167 QDIVTKTKTLPETV

-256 ALIARHIQRITLNTA
+256 ALIARHIQRIALNTA
-271 NAQIVANLKTAT
+271 NAQIVTNLKTAT
-283 AKTVNNLDEIKT
+283 AKTVKSLDEIKT

-308 FVVSQSFY
+308 FIVSQSFY

-325 EGRYLLQ
+325 EGRYMLQ
-332 PSITAQSGKS
+332 PSITAQSGKA

-355 LAGEA
+355 LGGSAGA
-360 LNKKVAFLGD
+360 KVAFLGD

-409 AAAGKFLTLDTAA
+409 AAAGKFLTLDTSAA
-422 AASAGT
+422 VGG

>member
-15 SEGKFEEA
+15 SDGKFEEA

-31 KHDADELENKA
+31 KQDAEDLEKKA
-42 SEEQPEEDK
+42 SDKKPDEDK

-60 QEEQKESEPEK
+60 KEEPKEQEPKEQEPEK
-71 QAEDEENTV
+71 KEPEK
-80 GYSADLGQSPF
+80 
-91 TSFEEQKQP
+91 KQ
-100 KDEEKRSFEQ
+100 KDEEKRSLEQ
-110 EGEEENMEKVVLDG
+110 KGEEKNMQKVVLDG

-186 LVQTVKVSTPTGKY
+186 LVQTVKVSTPTGKH

-256 ALIARHIQRITLNTA
+256 ALIGRHVQRIALNTA
-271 NAQIVANLKTAT
+271 NSKIVGNLKTAT
-283 AKTVNNLDEIKT
+283 AKTVKNLDEIKT

-360 LNKKVAFLGD
+360 PNKKVAFLGD

-422 AASAGT
+422 AAASEGLGA
-428 GE
+428 

>member
-23 RSLVEAIK
+23 RSLVDAIK
-31 KHDADELENKA
+31 KHDAEELEHKA
-42 SEEQPEEDK
+42 SEEQPEEYK
-51 TVEETKDEE
+51 VVEETKVEE
-60 QEEQKESEPEK
+60 KEEQKEPETEK
-71 QAEDEENTV
+71 RPEE
-80 GYSADLGQSPF
+80 
-91 TSFEEQKQP
+91 QP
-100 KDEEKRSFEQ
+100 KDEEKRSLEQ

-167 QDIVTKTKMLPETV
+167 EDIVTKTKMLPETV

-213 EELEANP
+213 AELEANP

-256 ALIARHIQRITLNTA
+256 ALIARHIQRIVLNTA
-271 NAQIVANLKTAT
+271 NSKIVENLKTAT
-283 AKTVNNLDEIKT
+283 AKTVHNLDEVKT

-360 LNKKVAFLGD
+360 PNKKVAFLGD

-409 AAAGKFLTLDTAA
+409 AAAGKFLTLEPAVK
-422 AASAGT
+422 
-428 GE
+428 

>member
-1 MNREEQIKKAHDLL
+1 MNREEQIKKAHALL
-15 SEGKFEEA
+15 SEGNFEEA

-31 KHDADELENKA
+31 KHDAKELENKA
-42 SEEQPEEDK
+42 SEEHPEEDK
-51 TVEETKDEE
+51 IVEETKDEE
-60 QEEQKESEPEK
+60 TKDEEKEPETEKQPEEQ
-71 QAEDEENTV
+71 Q
-80 GYSADLGQSPF
+80 
-91 TSFEEQKQP
+91 
-100 KDEEKRSFEQ
+100 KDEEKRSLEQ

-124 KEISQPETEVRGFLN
+124 EEISQPETEVRGFLN

-167 QDIVTKTKMLPETV
+167 QDIVTKTKTLPETV

-256 ALIARHIQRITLNTA
+256 ALIARHIQRIALNTA
-271 NAQIVANLKTAT
+271 NSKIVENLKTAT
-283 AKTVNNLDEIKT
+283 PKTVKNLDEIKS

-325 EGRYLLQ
+325 EGRYMLQ

-355 LAGEA
+355 LGGSAGA
-360 LNKKVAFLGD
+360 KVAFLGD

-402 FDVKTVD
+402 FDVKKVD
-409 AAAGKFLTLDTAA
+409 AAAGKFLTLAP
-422 AASAGT
+422 
-428 GE
+428 EVK

>member
-1 MNREEQIKKAHDLL
+1 MNREEQINKAHDLL
-15 SEGKFEEA
+15 SEGNFEEA
-23 RSLVEAIK
+23 RSLVDAIK
-31 KHDADELENKA
+31 KHDAEELENKA
-42 SEEQPEEDK
+42 SEEKPEEDK
-51 TVEETKDEE
+51 NVEETKDEE
-60 QEEQKESEPEK
+60 KEEPKEQEPEK
-71 QAEDEENTV
+71 KEEKE
-80 GYSADLGQSPF
+80 P
-91 TSFEEQKQP
+91 EKKQ
-100 KDEEKRSFEQ
+100 KDEEKRSLEQ
-110 EGEEENMEKVVLDG
+110 KGEEKNMEKVVLDG

-200 PILKSTEAVMHTV
+200 PILKSTQAVMHTV

-256 ALIARHIQRITLNTA
+256 ALVGRHVQRITLNTA
-271 NAQIVANLKTAT
+271 NSKIVENLKTAT
-283 AKTVNNLDEIKT
+283 AKKVKNLDEIKT

-360 LNKKVAFLGD
+360 PNKKVAFLGD

-409 AAAGKFLTLDTAA
+409 PAAGKFLTLDTTAVVP
-422 AASAGT
+422 GV
-428 GE
+428 GK

>member
-23 RSLVEAIK
+23 RSLVDAIK
-31 KHDADELENKA
+31 KHDAEELEHKA

-51 TVEETKDEE
+51 TVEETTYEE
-60 QEEQKESEPEK
+60 KEEQKEPETEK
-71 QAEDEENTV
+71 QPEE
-80 GYSADLGQSPF
+80 
-91 TSFEEQKQP
+91 QP
-100 KDEEKRSFEQ
+100 KDEEKRSLEQ

-167 QDIVTKTKMLPETV
+167 QDIVTKTKTLPETV

-256 ALIARHIQRITLNTA
+256 ALIARHIQRIALNTA
-271 NAQIVANLKTAT
+271 NSKIVENLKTAT
-283 AKTVNNLDEIKT
+283 PKTVKNLDEIKA

-325 EGRYLLQ
+325 EGRYMLQ

-355 LAGEA
+355 LGGSTGA
-360 LNKKVAFLGD
+360 KVAFLGD

-402 FDVKTVD
+402 FDVKKVD
-409 AAAGKFLTLDTAA
+409 AAAGKFLTLAP
-422 AASAGT
+422 
-428 GE
+428 EVK